1 MTGRGSFKESLFWG
15 ALLAFSLAVGVA
27 GFVNWRA
34 EMARMASSNG
44 GLELAPELGAPDEP
58 EQDGFVPN
66 LPPVPTLPPNFR
78 PPSRTAEASEDA
90 RHARLSAEMRL
101 LQQARAI
108 LTEDTVGALG
118 LLDQH
123 REHYPDGALAEE
135 REAYA
140 LEALVRLRQSDRAER
155 RYLDFRANYPQ
166 SAFIPRLERI
176 MQ

>member
-1 MTGRGSFKESLFWG
+1 MKGRNRSKEALFWG
-15 ALLAFSLAVGVA
+15 ALLAFSLAVGIA
-27 GFVNWRA
+27 GFVKWRA
-34 EMARMASSNG
+34 EMASLASSNG
-44 GLELAPELGAPDEP
+44 GLELVEAEPDEP

-66 LPPVPTLPPNFR
+66 LPLVPTLPPNFR
-78 PPSRTAEASEDA
+78 PPSRTSEASADA
-90 RHARLSAEMRL
+90 RQARLSAEMRL

-108 LTEDTVGALG
+108 LSEDAVGALG

-140 LEALVRLRQSDRAER
+140 LEALVRLRQNDRAER
-155 RYLDFRANYPQ
+155 RYLDFRTNYPQ